1 MTEDTKMVQNL
12 NNIIT
17 KNSNIDS
24 NNYQNIGAAGKII
37 FRELLLDLNFVILGK
52 PGWLSGWA
60 SAFGSG
66 HDPGVLGLNPASESA
81 GSLPM
86 SLPLSLCHS

>member
-52 PGWLSGWA
+52 PGWLSG
-60 SAFGSG
+60 
-66 HDPGVLGLNPASESA
+66 
-81 GSLPM
+81 
-86 SLPLSLCHS
+86 